1 MILRHR
7 LWIAFLLCCCGMTA
21 KAQYSNWRMHT
32 LKIESDTLLLD
43 TLSIVPGSIN
53 ITFNG
58 AALDTSCFHLDISA
72 AKMWLTP
79 ICHVKKGDSVTV
91 SYRVFPLSFSQTYK
105 NRDRN
110 LIKEKYAGQYN
121 PFSYDENANKALQV
135 FNFDGLNKN
144 GSISR
149 GISFGN
155 NQDVI
160 VNSGLNLQLSGTLN
174 DRVEVLAA
182 ITDNNIPIQPEG
194 NTQQLQ
200 EFDKVFV
207 QLARDS
213 TRLVAGDFELI
224 RPHGY
229 FMNFFKKSQGAL
241 FSTSF
246 FADEKNQ
253 WLVHTT
259 DAAAISKGKFSRNT
273 FNGTEANQGPY
284 TLIGANN
291 ETYIIVLSGSEK
303 IYLDGVLL
311 TRGKDNDYVIDYNTA
326 QITFSAR
333 RLITKD
339 SRIVA
344 EFQYSDKNYVRTL
357 LHTANTF
364 EHKNIRLHL
373 NYYSE
378 QDSKNQP
385 LFQDLNAEKK
395 QAMANVGDNIQ
406 SAFFEN
412 VDSVGFN
419 NNEVLYQKD
428 TVTIN
433 GIFYT
438 YYSYSVDSTRAFYRL
453 GFARVGA
460 GNGNYRQVNSV
471 VNGKVFEWIAPVNGV
486 PQGEFEPVQLLIA
499 PKRQQMLTAGADVAL
514 SKNTMVMVEGVYSNN
529 NINLFSK
536 KDKGNDAG
544 YGVTASFMNRLPLHL
559 RDTSWHLLSQVAM
572 EYTSAYF
579 KPVENYRP
587 VEFTRDWNLQAQTD
601 TTDEILTTIKAGI
614 EKNPS
619 QNFIYQLKTFNR
631 GSAYKG
637 LINQISTNYVYNNW
651 YLNLNTS
658 LLNTSGQNSKT
669 SFFRNYG
676 DAGRKFKN
684 LKAGYKQENER
695 NKIYLP
701 QTDSLLAASQGYD
714 KGGFYVA
721 SSDTGKIQY
730 RAELSRRMDYVTQL
744 QQLKRSTTANQADA
758 DFSWQP
764 RYGRKITIGSTY
776 RTLQVNRK
784 EITSQK
790 KDESFLGRAE
800 AALQFLKGGISSNT
814 YYEIGTGQEQKQEYS
829 FIKVAAGTGVFEWN
843 DYNGNGIQE
852 LNEFEIAEYNDRAEY
867 IKIYTPTN
875 EFIRTQT
882 NQLSQVLS
890 LNPAAFIKNKE
901 GKTRL
906 INRFALQTSIRF
918 DNKLLAGKISKG
930 LNPFQNTV
938 TDSNLVVTNSSFR
951 STLFFNRSSSVFA
964 ADLNYD
970 NNRNKSLLANG
981 AESRYLHSW
990 LMNTRTYIKR
1000 IYGLTMALRMGNKEN
1015 YSAFAARNYN
1025 LQYYELNPNFSIQPG
1040 TVFRTTF
1047 IYKYQDKQNI
1057 YGDAD
1062 EHATLSTFGAEV
1074 KYSSFKNGVVS
1085 ASFNLISIGYNADA
1099 NSPVAFE
1106 MLESLKR
1113 GKNLTW
1119 ELNIQKNLSGNLQI
1133 SLGYQGRKPQSERMI
1148 HTASVQARAIF

>member
-1 MILRHR
+1 MIFHHR
-7 LWIAFLLCCCGMTA
+7 LWIAVLLCCCSICA
-21 KAQYSNWRMHT
+21 NAQYSNWRMQMLT
-32 LKIESDTLLLD
+32 FRSDTINLD
-43 TLSIVPGSIN
+43 TLSIVPGSIRISHN
-53 ITFNG
+53 ATT
-58 AALDTSCFHLDISA
+58 LDTACFKTDFSASKLILNKSCSVNA
-72 AKMWLTP
+72 
-79 ICHVKKGDSVTV
+79 GDTLMV
-91 SYRVFPLSFSQTYK
+91 SYRVFPLSFSQSYK
-105 NRDRN
+105 NRDRQM
-110 LIKEKYAGQYN
+110 IKEKFAGQYN
-121 PFSYDENANKALQV
+121 PFSYDESAKKALQM
-135 FNFDGLNKN
+135 FNFEGLNKN

-160 VNSGLNLQLSGTLN
+160 VNSGLNLQLSGTLS
-174 DRVEVLAA
+174 DRVEIMAA

-194 NTQQLQ
+194 NTQQIQ

-207 QLARDS
+207 QFSRDS
-213 TRLVAGDFELI
+213 TRLVAGDFELL
-224 RPHGY
+224 RPASY
-229 FMNFFKKSQGAL
+229 FMNFFKKAQGAL
-241 FSTSF
+241 FSTTF

-253 WLVHTT
+253 WLVRTT
-259 DAAAISKGKFSRNT
+259 EAAAISKGKFSRNAL
-273 FNGTEANQGPY
+273 NGTEANQGPY

-357 LHTANTF
+357 LHTANVM
-364 EHKNIRLHL
+364 EHKNIKLRI
-373 NYYSE
+373 NYYTE
-378 QDSKNQP
+378 QDNKNQP

-395 QAMANVGDNIQ
+395 QALALVGDNVQ
-406 SAFFEN
+406 SAFFPN

-419 NNEVLYQKD
+419 RNEVLYQKD
-428 TVTIN
+428 SAIIDGRIYVY
-433 GIFYT
+433 YT
-438 YYSYSVDSTRAFYRL
+438 YSTDSTKAFYRL
-453 GFARVGA
+453 GFARVGT
-460 GNGNYRQVNSV
+460 GNGNYKQLNSA
-471 VNGKVFEWIAPVNGV
+471 VNGKVFEWIPPVNGM
-486 PQGEFEPVQLLIA
+486 PQGDFEPVQLLIA
-499 PKRQQMLTAGADVAL
+499 PRRQQMLTAGADVAL
-514 SKNTMVMVEGVYSNN
+514 SKNMVAMVEGVYSNN

-536 KDKGNDAG
+536 KDKGNDGG
-544 YGVTASFMNRLPLHL
+544 YGVSASFINRMPLHL
-559 RDTSWHLLSQVAM
+559 KDTSWHLLSQVGM
-572 EYTSAYF
+572 EYTSSNF
-579 KPVENYRP
+579 KPIENFRP
-587 VEFTRDWNLQAQTD
+587 VEFTRDWNLQSQTD
-601 TTDEILTTIKAGI
+601 TADEILTTIRAGM

-631 GSAYKG
+631 GSAYRG
-637 LINQISTNYVYNNW
+637 FINQVNVNYLYASYFV
-651 YLNLNTS
+651 NLTTS
-658 LLNTSGQNSKT
+658 ILNTSGQNSK
-669 SFFRNYG
+669 SGFFRNYG
-676 DAGRKFKN
+676 DIGKLFKKF
-684 LKAGYKQENER
+684 KAGYKQENER
-695 NKIYLP
+695 NKIFIP
-701 QTDSLLAASQGYD
+701 GTDSLLASSQGYD

-721 SSDTGKIQY
+721 SADTGKIQY
-730 RAELSRRMDYVTQL
+730 KASVSRRMDYAPLMQK
-744 QQLKRSTTANQADA
+744 LKRATTANQADA

-764 RYGRKITIGSTY
+764 RYGKKITIGSTY

-784 EITSQK
+784 DITSQK

-800 AALQFLKGGISSNT
+800 AALQFLNGGISSNT

-829 FIKVAAGTGVFEWN
+829 YIKVAAGTGVFEWN

-852 LNEFEIAEYNDRAEY
+852 LNEFEIAEYSDRAEY
-867 IKIYTPTN
+867 IKIFTPTN
-875 EFIRTQT
+875 DFIRTQT
-882 NQLSQVLS
+882 NQLSQVLFLS
-890 LNPAAFIKNKE
+890 PAAFIKNRD
-901 GKTRL
+901 GKTRS

-951 STLFFNRSSSVFA
+951 STLFFNRASSVFA
-964 ADLNYD
+964 ADMNYD

-981 AESRYLHSW
+981 TESRFIHSW
-990 LMNTRTYIKR
+990 LLNTRSYFKR
-1000 IYGLTMALRMGNKEN
+1000 VYGVTLSLKYGNKEN
-1015 YSAFAARNYN
+1015 YSAFFTRNYN
-1025 LQYYELNPNFSIQPG
+1025 IRFYEAEPHFSIQPG

-1057 YGDAD
+1057 YGDAT

-1085 ASFNLISIGYNADA
+1085 FTFNLISIGYNADA
-1099 NSPVAFE
+1099 NSPIAFE

-1113 GKNLTW
+1113 GKNFTW
-1119 ELNIQKNLSGNLQI
+1119 DLNVQKNLSGNLQI
-1133 SLGYQGRKPQSERMI
+1133 GIGYQGRKPQSERMI

>member
-1 MILRHR
+1 MILRQR
-7 LWIAFLLCCCGMTA
+7 LWIAVMLFCCGMSA
-21 KAQYSNWRMHT
+21 KAQYSNRRMHT
-32 LKIESDTLLLD
+32 LILKSDTITLD
-43 TLSIVPGSIN
+43 SLSIVPGSLM
-53 ITFNG
+53 ITHNG
-58 AALDTSCFHLDISA
+58 YTLDTSCYHLEPSA
-72 AKMWLTP
+72 ATIVWCKG
-79 ICHVKKGDSVTV
+79 CSVKRGDTLNV
-91 SYRVFPLSFSQTYK
+91 SYRVFPVFFSQAYK
-105 NRDRN
+105 NRDRA

-121 PFSYDENANKALQV
+121 PFSYDESSGKAMQV
-135 FNFDGLNKN
+135 FNFEGLNKN

-160 VNSGLNLQLSGTLN
+160 VNSGLNLQLSGTLS
-174 DRVEVLAA
+174 DRVEIMAA

-207 QLARDS
+207 QLSRDS
-213 TRLVAGDFELI
+213 TRLVAGDFELM
-224 RPHGY
+224 RPQGY

-246 FADEKNQ
+246 YADEKNQ
-253 WLVHTT
+253 WLVSTT

-284 TLIGANN
+284 ILIGANN

-357 LHTANTF
+357 LHSANTF
-364 EHKNIRLHL
+364 SHKNIRLHF

-395 QAMANVGDNIQ
+395 KTLAAVGDNIQ

-412 VDSVGFN
+412 ADSVGFN
-419 NNEVLYQKD
+419 HNEVLYQKD
-428 TVTIN
+428 TITIN
-433 GIFYT
+433 GVFYT
-438 YYSYSVDSTRAFYRL
+438 YYTYSVDSTKAFYRL
-453 GFARVGA
+453 GFANVGA
-460 GNGNYRQVNSV
+460 GKGNYKQLSSV
-471 VNGKVFEWIAPVNGV
+471 VNGKVFEWIPPVNGV
-486 PQGEFEPVQLLIA
+486 PQGEYEPVQLLIA
-499 PKRQQMLTAGADVAL
+499 PKRQQMLTAGAEVEV
-514 SKNTMVMVEGVYSNN
+514 SKNTNVMVEGVYSNN

-536 KDKGNDAG
+536 KDKGNDSG
-544 YGVTASFMNRLPLHL
+544 YGVTAAFTNRLPLHL
-559 RDTSWHLLSQVAM
+559 KDTSWHLMSQVAM
-572 EYTSAYF
+572 EYTSSNF

-587 VEFTRDWNLQAQTD
+587 VEFTRDWNLQTQTD
-601 TTDEILTTIKAGI
+601 TTDEILTTLRTGL
-614 EKNPS
+614 EKGPS
-619 QNFIYQLKTFNR
+619 QSFFYQLKTFNR
-631 GSAYKG
+631 GSAYRG
-637 LINQISTNYVYNNW
+637 YINQIDVRYTYASYF
-651 YLNLNTS
+651 LNLKTS
-658 LLNTSGQNSKT
+658 ILNTSGQNSK
-669 SFFRNYG
+669 SGFFRNYG
-676 DAGRKFKN
+676 DIGRQFKKI
-684 LKAGYKQENER
+684 KAGYKQENER
-695 NKIYLP
+695 NKMYLP
-701 QTDSLLAASQGYD
+701 GTDSLLGASQGYD
-714 KGGFYVA
+714 KGGFYIA

-730 RAELSRRMDYVTQL
+730 RAELSQRMDYAPQL
-744 QQLKRSTTANQADA
+744 QKLKRATTANQADA

-764 RYGRKITIGSTY
+764 RYGKKITLGSTY
-776 RTLQVNRK
+776 RTLQINRQD
-784 EITSQK
+784 ITAQK

-800 AALQFLKGGISSNT
+800 ATLQFLNGGIASNT

-829 FIKVAAGTGVFEWN
+829 YIKVAAGTGVFEWN

-852 LNEFEIAEYNDRAEY
+852 LNEFEVAEYNDRAEY
-867 IKIYTPTN
+867 IKIFTPTN

-901 GKTRL
+901 GKTKL

-938 TDSNLVVTNSSFR
+938 TDSNLVVTNSTFR

-964 ADLNYD
+964 ADFNYD

-981 AESRYLHSW
+981 AESRYVHTW
-990 LMNTRTYIKR
+990 LLNTRSYIRR
-1000 IYGLTMALRMGNKEN
+1000 IYGLTLALRNGNKEN
-1015 YSAFAARNYN
+1015 YSAFATRNYN
-1025 LQYYELNPNFSIQPG
+1025 IRFYETEPRFSIQPG

-1057 YGDAD
+1057 YGDAT

-1074 KYSSFKNGVVS
+1074 KYSSFKNGVIS

-1099 NSPVAFE
+1099 NSPIAFE

-1148 HTASVQARAIF
+1148 HTASVQARAVF